1 LNINKS
7 EDRLQVS
14 CSHDGYKRLKGSPV
28 HTRKWEISSNQ
39 LIVNDVITGNFQQAE
54 ARYHFHPDVTIELNE
69 VDKKGIVFLRNNNK
83 VNFEVQS
90 GSICIIDS
98 TYHPEFGLSE
108 DNKCLVLNFDS
119 NQSNL
124 RFFW

>member
-1 LNINKS
+1 M
-7 EDRLQVS
+7 QVS

-69 VDKKGIVFLRNNNK
+69 VDKKGVVFLRNNNK
-83 VNFEVQS
+83 VYFEVQS
-90 GSICIIDS
+90 GSMCIIDS

-119 NQSNL
+119 NQSKL